1 MRRAY
6 FIVNTMMIITV
17 FLVKMMIETGRKV
30 QVKKMKASLL

>member
-6 FIVNTMMIITV
+6 FIVNTMMITV